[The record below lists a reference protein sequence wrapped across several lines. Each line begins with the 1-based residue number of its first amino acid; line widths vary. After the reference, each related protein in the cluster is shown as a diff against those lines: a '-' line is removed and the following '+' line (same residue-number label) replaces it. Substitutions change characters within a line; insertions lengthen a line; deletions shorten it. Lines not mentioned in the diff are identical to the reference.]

1 MYREELSPNVKL
13 NLKGAKVEGKGNKI
27 KKVTPVSSLRMVRRM
42 GSYDLRTLDGEEAN
56 QVGWE

>member
-1 MYREELSPNVKL
+1 MKL

-27 KKVTPVSSLRMVRRM
+27 KKVTPVSSPGMVRRM